1 MNRKQ
6 SGMTM
11 LGFLITLAVVM
22 FFLYCG
28 MKIVPM
34 YTEVYSVKKA
44 LASIANE
51 QNAQITSKDKIR
63 ALFARHMQIDYVSV
77 IKPEMLKIEST
88 DTGYNM
94 LMDYERRTPLFAN
107 LDVVAKVHAEHS
119 IAGFQPGIVDC
130 FVRRDAGVRLY
141 ICVVCTEEFFGTVYG
156 KLFEWVGKV
165 LAAVVAFA
173 RVAFAIFIGKNAAIG
188 FQHCGTDVVF
198 TRDEFQPIVF
208 AFVL

>member
-11 LGFLITLAVVM
+11 LGFLITLTVIM

-34 YTEVYSVKKA
+34 YTEFYSVKKA
-44 LASIANE
+44 LASIAHDPE
-51 QNAQITSKDKIR
+51 AGASKDKIR
-63 ALFARHMQIDYVSV
+63 ALFTRHMEIDYVSV

-107 LDVVAKVHAEHS
+107 LDVVAKFHAEQA
-119 IAGFQPGIVDC
+119 IT
-130 FVRRDAGVRLY
+130 R
-141 ICVVCTEEFFGTVYG
+141 GTG
-156 KLFEWVGKV
+156 G
-165 LAAVVAFA
+165 
-173 RVAFAIFIGKNAAIG
+173 
-188 FQHCGTDVVF
+188 Q
-198 TRDEFQPIVF
+198 
-208 AFVL
+208 